1 MKKFFYTKDMI
12 IQKKRKLNHCDENNP
27 IQEETV
33 SKLIETI
40 KGDKLLTKWKQAL
53 LFWYL

>member
-1 MKKFFYTKDMI
+1 MI